1 MVRSR
6 GRRRSGLLAAS
17 GQEFVALDTLSDALR
32 VPSLGD
38 QMEITTATAGKLL
51 STSTDDEDFG
61 EKRGHVV

>member
-1 MVRSR
+1 VILRPP
-6 GRRRSGLLAAS
+6 LAVS
-17 GQEFVALDTLSDALR
+17 LSDALR